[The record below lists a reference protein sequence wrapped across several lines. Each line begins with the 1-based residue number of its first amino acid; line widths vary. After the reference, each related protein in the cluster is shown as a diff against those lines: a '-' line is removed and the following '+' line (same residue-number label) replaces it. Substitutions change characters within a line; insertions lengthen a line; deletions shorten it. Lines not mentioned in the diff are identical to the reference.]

1 MSQVQAAVLADAPT
15 LGAMQLN
22 AFDDGH
28 FDDMFPQPY
37 VVAAWE
43 NFVRPSE
50 TAEHGLESRV
60 GVIRDESGTAKGA
73 CLLHIA
79 RDKDAL
85 AALYSPWETIWGAPL
100 PGMNTAKLDEFF
112 GGMTAQH
119 KAVLG
124 DTPHVY
130 VEIVMTHSTARG
142 RGHSLTL
149 LKWAS
154 DIADELGLPLYLN
167 SDKDVVGLYE
177 RVGYVRQ
184 PEEVRTSKMVPMLRP
199 AVEA

>member
-1 MSQVQAAVLADAPT
+1 MSKVQAAVVADAPT

-43 NFVRPSE
+43 NFVRPCE
-50 TAEHGLESRV
+50 TSKHGLQTRV
-60 GVIRDESGTAKGA
+60 GVIRDESGTPKGA

-79 RDKDAL
+79 RDENAVT
-85 AALYSPWETIWGAPL
+85 ALYSHWDTIWGAPL
-100 PGMNTAKLDEFF
+100 PGMNTTKLDEFF

-124 DTPHVY
+124 DIPHVY
-130 VEIVMTHSTARG
+130 LEIVMTHSTARG
-142 RGHSLTL
+142 RGHSLAL

-154 DIADELGLPLYLN
+154 DMADELGLPLYLN

-184 PEEVRTSKMVPMLRP
+184 PEGVRTSKMVPMLRP

>member
-1 MSQVQAAVLADAPT
+1 MAKVQAAVVADAST
-15 LGAMQLN
+15 LGAMHLN

-37 VVAAWE
+37 TVAAWG
-43 NFVRPSE
+43 NFVRSSE
-50 TAEHGLESRV
+50 TAKHGLETRV

-79 RDKDAL
+79 RDENAIT
-85 AALYSPWETIWGAPL
+85 ALYSPWDVTWGAPL

-119 KAVLG
+119 KAVMG
-124 DTPHVY
+124 DAPHVY
-130 VEIVMTHSTARG
+130 LEIVMTHSTARG
-142 RGHSLTL
+142 QGHSLAL

-154 DIADELGLPLYLN
+154 DTADGLGLPLYLN

-184 PEEVRTSKMVPMLRP
+184 PEEVRTSKMVPMMRP
-199 AVEA
+199 AVKA